1 MRALLAIPLLAG
13 VLFPPI
19 LSAQYRLAPRS
30 YGPPPAKPSRQFVPR
45 LQMPAPPDTT
55 GGNFSAV
62 RPFPAAANS
71 IWSKPSP
78 FRSFGPGHGRGRS
91 HGQDFIL
98 LDSLPLGYGYSYLD
112 SSDALAFYPS
122 LWPPIDQEYIQGW
135 QIGHGDIAGEVASQQ
150 NDLLSSQIQALS
162 QQIKSL
168 GQKNASPAPALASQQ
183 PAIPTKSIPASF
195 VYRDGRVIEAADYAI
210 FGHTLWIFGEE
221 TTHRIPLSR
230 LDLTATQKLNDARGV
245 DVALPG
251 AH

>member
-13 VLFPPI
+13 VLFPPL

-30 YGPPPAKPSRQFVPR
+30 YGPPPARPSRQFVPR

-78 FRSFGPGHGRGRS
+78 FRSLRPGHGRGRS
-91 HGQDFIL
+91 HGQGFIL
-98 LDSLPLGYGYSYLD
+98 IDSLPLGYGYSYLN
-112 SSDALAFYPS
+112 SSDAPAFYPS
-122 LWPPIDQEYIQGW
+122 LWSPIDQEYIQER
-135 QIGHGDIAGEVASQQ
+135 QIGHGDTAGEVASQQ

-162 QQIKSL
+162 REVESL
-168 GQKNASPAPALASQQ
+168 SRKTDSPAPETVSRQAAAQ
-183 PAIPTKSIPASF
+183 TKSIPASF

-210 FGHTLWIFGEE
+210 FGHTLWIFGAE

-230 LDLTATQKLNDARGV
+230 LDLSATQKLNDERGV

-251 AH
+251 AR